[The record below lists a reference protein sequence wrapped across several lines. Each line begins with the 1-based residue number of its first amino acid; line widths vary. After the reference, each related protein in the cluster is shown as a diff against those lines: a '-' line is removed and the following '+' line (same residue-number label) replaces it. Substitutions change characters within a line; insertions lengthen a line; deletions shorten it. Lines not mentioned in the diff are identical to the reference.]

1 MTEDVGARLAVL
13 EEHVHRAVKLIEELR
28 EANARLAQEKTTL
41 EGALRTMTGDM
52 ERLRERDQDRL
63 RLEAEYRRLL
73 DDRRQLLGQV
83 EGILKELARIEGL

>member
-1 MTEDVGARLAVL
+1 VTEDVGARLGVL

-41 EGALRTMTGDM
+41 ESALRTMTGDV
-52 ERLRERDQDRL
+52 ERLRERDQGRL

>member
-1 MTEDVGARLAVL
+1 MTEDVSARLAVL

-41 EGALRTMTGDM
+41 ESALRTMTGDM

-83 EGILKELARIEGL
+83 EGILKELARIDGL